1 MRIDDST
8 ALVTGST
15 DGVGKLVALELARRG
30 ARVVIH
36 GRTPEKVERVL
47 AELRRQ
53 AGPAARIEGRAAD
66 LAALAE
72 VRRLAAEVRGLT
84 DRLDLLINNAGIGFG
99 RDRSRRQESAD
110 GIELRFAVN
119 YLAGYLLTHL
129 LLPLASRQG
138 GRIVHVSSIGQHPID
153 FADPLLTR
161 GYEGTRAYRQSKLAQ
176 IMLTIDLAAALAGTG
191 ITANCLHPATLMN
204 TTMVAESGMAPMS
217 RVEEGVAA
225 VLHAATADALA
236 GRSGLYLDGQREAR
250 ANPQAYD
257 AEARRQLRELSR
269 RLTGVG

>member
-1 MRIDDST
+1 MELQGRT

-15 DGVGKLVALELARRG
+15 DGVGRLVALDLARRG
-30 ARVVIH
+30 MRVIIH

-47 AELRRQ
+47 RELREA
-53 AGPAARIEGRAAD
+53 AGPVARLGGQAAD
-66 LAALAE
+66 LASLAA
-72 VRRLAAEVRGLT
+72 VRRLAAEVATAT
-84 DRLDLLINNAGIGFG
+84 DQLDLLINNAGIGFG
-99 RDRSRRQESAD
+99 RDRSRREESAD

-129 LLPLASRQG
+129 LLPIVSREG
-138 GRIVHVSSIGQHPID
+138 GRIVNVSSIGQHPID
-153 FADPLLTR
+153 FADPDLAH

-176 IMLTIDLAAALAGTG
+176 IMLTIDLAEALAGSG
-191 ITANCLHPATLMN
+191 ITAICLHPATLMN
-204 TTMVAESGMAPMS
+204 TTMVAESGMAPLS

-225 VLHAATADALA
+225 VLHAATSGSLA
-236 GRSGLYLDGQREAR
+236 GRSGIYLDGTRESR

-269 RLTGVG
+269 RLTGME